1 MKKYFKYA
9 YVGAIALLGA
19 SGFTACSSADDLVDV
34 DQPQAQVADN
44 PTYDPVAKTVTTKF
58 VLNVSSASKS
68 TTKQSADIVQKN
80 QNFRG
85 MQDAKLI
92 GLATGKVYDSEN
104 PKKYLA
110 PYNGE
115 TTQTDW
121 TTGSNVKAKVYDLG
135 TLYGTTAV
143 DNTGDKNRDESSHR
157 VVELTLPL
165 TTDAMLVYGRA
176 IPHETVALNGKVT
189 MPASYA
195 APENIT
201 FGLVPRLTESDAYT
215 QTCNLAALIY
225 NRVMLSQV
233 SAHPLTSGAI
243 TRGTYTQQAD
253 LPELLWRTIGTK
265 TQTEI
270 DAMVPLMQKLAIAYK
285 VIRDTYKDAGAV
297 HAGSAASICNVID
310 DIYSTAKETADANA
324 TSDDE
329 LNAQR
334 LADVIITRIGYYFD
348 RISTPTTF
356 HNLGDKDTDGSV
368 IKYLI
373 SVGAATEAQF
383 EAGGIYAKV
392 SDAYLKGYPHAF
404 NIPDGVAQLKFEDFS
419 EGSPV
424 TGGFVFKA
432 LNNSSSLIEIGT
444 TLNPTKYTYPAE
456 LLYFDNSL
464 LRVNDNEVLAA
475 NYPNGYGV
483 WDTESQWTGWEI
495 APVASTTRSVAV
507 KNNINYGVAMLS
519 TMVTYDATIGD
530 NFEDNRPAS
539 EGVKLAVN
547 DIKALTLTG
556 VLIGG
561 QYQNVG
567 WNFIRKN
574 EEAENKNF
582 VIFDNQIADGA
593 VPTVS
598 PNYTLVFDNYQ
609 NDAASVRVALEFT
622 NNSDKDIY
630 GIGGMIPKGG
640 VFYLA
645 GVLDLSSNTETIAWP
660 SHYAIP
666 PYTAEGKT
674 DETKKRVFIQDYLTT
689 ATFKIGQNSL
699 KNAYTTIP
707 DLRASQISL
716 GLSVDLNWRQG
727 LNFNVDF

>member
-1 MKKYFKYA
+1 MKKYFNFA
-9 YVGAIALLGA
+9 FASAIALIGTC
-19 SGFTACSSADDLVDV
+19 GFTACSSSEDAAEV
-34 DQPQAQVADN
+34 AQVPDN
-44 PTYDPVAKTVTTKF
+44 PTYDPVEKTVTTKF
-58 VLNVSSASKS
+58 VLNVSSAANNN
-68 TTKQSADIVQKN
+68 TTRQSADIVQKN
-80 QNFRG
+80 ANFRG

-104 PKKYLA
+104 PTKYLA

-115 TTQTDW
+115 TTQTGW
-121 TTGSNVKAKVYDLG
+121 ESGSNVKAKVYDLG
-135 TLYGTTAV
+135 TLYGNTAV
-143 DNTGDKNRDESSHR
+143 DNTGTKNETESSHR

-176 IPHETVALNGKVT
+176 IPDETVALNGKVT
-189 MPASYA
+189 MPTNYA

-201 FGLVPRLTESDAYT
+201 FGLVPRLEESDAYQ
-215 QTCNLAALIY
+215 QTCNLAALIF
-225 NRVMLSQV
+225 NRILLSEV
-233 SAHPLTSGAI
+233 AAHALPATPTPRNG
-243 TRGTYTQQAD
+243 YTQKANM
-253 LPELLWRTIGTK
+253 PELKWRVIGTK

-270 DAMVPLMQKLAIAYK
+270 DALKPLQQKLAIAYK
-285 VIRDTYKDAGAV
+285 TIRDTYKDAGSV
-297 HAGSAASICNVID
+297 HAGSSASICSVID
-310 DIYSTAKETADANA
+310 DIYSTAKEVADATA
-324 TSDDE
+324 TNDEE

-348 RISTPTTF
+348 RTTVPTTF
-356 HNLGDKDTDGSV
+356 KNLGEVETDGTPKHTLV
-368 IKYLI
+368 YNE
-373 SVGAATEAQF
+373 AATAAQF
-383 EAGGIYAKV
+383 APGGIYAKV
-392 SDAYLKGYPHAF
+392 TDAYIKGYPHAF
-404 NIPDGVAQLKFEDFS
+404 NIPDGVAQLTFADFV
-419 EGSPV
+419 EGTPI
-424 TGGFVFKA
+424 TGGFIFKT
-432 LNNSSSLIEIGT
+432 LDNSSSLIDMGT
-444 TLNPTKYTYPAE
+444 TLNPAKYTYPAE

-475 NYPNGYGV
+475 SYPNGYGV
-483 WDTESQWTGWEI
+483 WDTESQWTGGWAI
-495 APVASTTRSVAV
+495 GPVASTTRSVAV

-519 TMVTYDATIGD
+519 TEVTYDSTIGD

-567 WNFIRKN
+567 WNFIRSS
-574 EEAENKNF
+574 ETAANKNF
-582 VIFDNQIADGA
+582 VIFDNQIVDGA

-609 NDAASVRVALEFT
+609 DDAASVRVALEFT

-630 GIGGMIPKGG
+630 GIGGMIPRGG

-645 GVLDLSSNTETIAWP
+645 ATLDLSTNTETITWP
-660 SHYAIP
+660 THYAIP
-666 PYTAEGKT
+666 PYTANGET
-674 DETKKRVFIQDYLTT
+674 DTTKKRVFIQDYLTT
-689 ATFKIGQNSL
+689 AKFKIGKESL

-716 GLSVDLNWRQG
+716 GLSVDLNWRPG
-727 LNFNVDF
+727 LNFNVDL